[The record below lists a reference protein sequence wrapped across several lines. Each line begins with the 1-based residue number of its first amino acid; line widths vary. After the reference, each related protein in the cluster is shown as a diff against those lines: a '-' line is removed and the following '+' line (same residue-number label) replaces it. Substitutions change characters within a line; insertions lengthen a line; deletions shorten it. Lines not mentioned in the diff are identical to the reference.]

1 MAEVPFAQ
9 SAVAAM
15 APAETMAEVPIPEA
29 IVGAFIGKG
38 GSGLR
43 HLGRTSG
50 CKINMPR
57 REAGDTS
64 SDRCVQLSGT
74 PERVQQGLLLLQQ
87 MLGQLA
93 QQAAGVPGMSWDM
106 VSPKPVAGKRSY
118 ETYSSVPMMAP
129 SAMQPMQRGVPMQ
142 SAAGA
147 MAAPPMGMPGGVGG
161 QSAMGVQGGACQHG
175 ACLGMAAQHAAGY
188 PLPLQACPG
197 TTLMPP
203 QPTAPA
209 YPMAAGLGAPG
220 LGAPSGAAPP
230 SP

>member
-9 SAVAAM
+9 GAA

-118 ETYSSVPMMAP
+118 ETYSSMPMMAP

-142 SAAGA
+142 SAAAA
-147 MAAPPMGMPGGVGG
+147 MPAPPMGMPGAVGV
-161 QSAMGVQGGACQHG
+161 QSAVGVQGGAC
-175 ACLGMAAQHAAGY
+175 LGMPAQHAAGY

-209 YPMAAGLGAPG
+209 YPMAGGGLGAPG
-220 LGAPSGAAPP
+220 LGAPSGAAAP

>member
-1 MAEVPFAQ
+1 
-9 SAVAAM
+9 M

-93 QQAAGVPGMSWDM
+93 QQAAACRACKA
-106 VSPKPVAGKRSY
+106 KPTKAQHA
-118 ETYSSVPMMAP
+118 TYSSMPMMAP
-129 SAMQPMQRGVPMQ
+129 SAMQPMQPAMQ
-142 SAAGA
+142 SAAAA
-147 MAAPPMGMPGGVGG
+147 MPAPPMGMPGAMGV
-161 QSAMGVQGGACQHG
+161 QSRLGVQGGAC
-175 ACLGMAAQHAAGY
+175 LGMPAQHAAG
-188 PLPLQACPG
+188 PAAAAGVPEPRCRRNDGACV
-197 TTLMPP
+197 
-203 QPTAPA
+203 
-209 YPMAAGLGAPG
+209 PMARAAWAPG
-220 LGAPSGAAPP
+220 LGAPSAAAPTLAAALTP
-230 SP
+230 VTEP